1 MGEELDKKILEQI
14 DVLNQSAKKQIDHL
28 TSEIE
33 DIKRNLQGERN
44 ERIITQGNGEIV
56 QIQSEISK
64 VKNER
69 LKNVN
74 QLNEDRRIFSMII
87 ERREILSSSI
97 RESRD
102 AISSLENDEKQY
114 LEELQRLT
122 YNKSFQPK
130 SKEQMQLEQDLEKI
144 RQELTIQR
152 SRLSSRELTL
162 KNIEMQYNNMLNKY
176 NINKEQG
183 QSQSQQ
189 EQQKPEQ
196 QGQSQSQQGQQKPE
210 QQGQSQSQQGQ
221 QKPEQQE
228 QSQSQQGL

>member
-74 QLNEDRRIFSMII
+74 QLNEV
-87 ERREILSSSI
+87 
-97 RESRD
+97 
-102 AISSLENDEKQY
+102 
-114 LEELQRLT
+114 
-122 YNKSFQPK
+122 
-130 SKEQMQLEQDLEKI
+130 
-144 RQELTIQR
+144 
-152 SRLSSRELTL
+152 
-162 KNIEMQYNNMLNKY
+162 
-176 NINKEQG
+176 
-183 QSQSQQ
+183 
-189 EQQKPEQ
+189 
-196 QGQSQSQQGQQKPE
+196 
-210 QQGQSQSQQGQ
+210 
-221 QKPEQQE
+221 
-228 QSQSQQGL
+228 